1 MPNWNQIVRKHL
13 AVLRLPPEREI
24 EIVEELALHL
34 EAAYEDALADGLSE
48 TEAEARAVQ
57 GYDWRL
63 MECELGRAEQPA
75 QAQALQPA
83 LELIERKGGIR
94 MGSLIQD
101 LRFGVR
107 MLMKNPV
114 FTLITVLTLT
124 LGIGANT
131 AIFSVVNAVLLR
143 PLPYKDASRLMVL
156 WERERNIEQESP
168 SYPNFLDWQAQ
179 SRSFEQM
186 ALSRRDNANL
196 TGVGEPERLDVRQ
209 VSANFFATLGVT
221 PLLGRSFAQEE
232 DRVGANPVAVIG
244 HGLWRRR
251 FAADAEIINK
261 TITLND
267 QPFTVIGVLPPEF
280 QFYGAADVFVS
291 INLMLPERLR
301 QERGEHGGVIVVG
314 RLKPGVTE
322 AQAAAE
328 MENIAVNLERQYP
341 RTNTTNRVLLR
352 SIREDQTGNVKL
364 SLWLLLGAVGFVL
377 LMACV
382 NVANLSLARAAA
394 RQKEFAMRAALGATQ
409 ARVMRQLLTESAL
422 LALCGGAF
430 GLLLSTAGKDLL
442 TAGLAN
448 DLPWLV
454 TVPLD
459 ANVLLFAFAASLST
473 GAVFGLLP
481 ALQCA
486 RPHLTETLKDGAKG
500 SSGARQSV
508 RSGLVVA
515 EVALA
520 LLLLIS
526 AGLML
531 RSFASLNRI
540 DAGFD
545 TRNLLTMVTMLSP
558 TRYTEAS
565 KVRGFYEELQRRI
578 QSLPGVQ
585 AVAYSTSVPLS
596 GANQTSVVLE
606 GQQFTRVS
614 DLPLAVNSVVSAD
627 YFRAMGITLRR
638 GRLFT
643 PQDTTK
649 SGGLVAVIDEN
660 MARDLFAGKDPLGQV
675 FLLDGGTLRVTVV
688 GVVNHIHHLSYE
700 AEDQVKVKYQF
711 YTSLSQTTDQFVAR
725 IMTNLYLIVRSEQD
739 PTNLVASVRAQVF
752 AIDREQLVYNARTM
766 EQIIARTLGQRRFL
780 MFLLT
785 LFAGVAITLAVVGIY
800 GVTSYAVTQR
810 IREIGIRLALGATT
824 GAVLRL
830 ILTQGLKLTLSGV
843 ALGMA
848 AAFGLTRWM
857 KTLLYGVG
865 TTDPLTFAVVAS
877 LLIAVALLAC
887 WIPARRAT
895 KVDPLTSLRHE

>member
-1 MPNWNQIVRKHL
+1 MMEWFNILMARL
-13 AVLRLPPEREI
+13 RALFRRESVLRDI
-24 EIVEELALHL
+24 EEELRVHV
-34 EAAYEDALADGLSE
+34 EME
-48 TEAEARAVQ
+48 TETNIKRGMAPDDARAAAMKSFGALSRNTEL
-57 GYDWRL
+57 GYDIRGGGW
-63 MECELGRAEQPA
+63 
-75 QAQALQPA
+75 
-83 LELIERKGGIR
+83 LEILW
-94 MGSLIQD
+94 QD
-101 LRFGVR
+101 LRYGMR
-107 MLMKNPV
+107 MMLKNPG
-114 FTLITVLTLT
+114 FTLVAVITLA

-168 SYPNFLDWQAQ
+168 SYTNFLDWQAQ

-186 ALSRRDNANL
+186 AISRRDSANL
-196 TGVGEPERLDVRQ
+196 TGAGEPERLDVRQ
-209 VSANFFATLGVT
+209 VSANFFAALGAT
-221 PLLGRSFAQEE
+221 PLLGRNFMPEE

-244 HGLWRRR
+244 YGLWQRR

-267 QPFTVIGVLPPEF
+267 RPFTVIGVLPPEF
-280 QFYGAADVFVS
+280 QFYRAADVFVS

-328 MENIAVNLERQYP
+328 MENIAINLERQYP

-364 SLWLLLGAVGFVL
+364 SLWLMLGAVGFVL

-394 RQKEFAMRAALGATQ
+394 RQKEFAVRAALGATQ
-409 ARVMRQLLTESAL
+409 ARVMRQLLTESVL

-430 GLLLSTAGKDLL
+430 GLLLATAGKDLL
-442 TAGLAN
+442 AVGLAN

-454 TVPLD
+454 KVPLD
-459 ANVLLFAFAASLST
+459 ANVLLFAFTASLST

-481 ALQCA
+481 ALQSA
-486 RPHLTETLKDGAKG
+486 RPRLTETLKDGAKG
-500 SSGARQSV
+500 PSGARQSV
-508 RSGLVVA
+508 RSGLVVT

-520 LLLLIS
+520 LLLLIG

-540 DAGFD
+540 DAGFN
-545 TRNLLTMVTMLSP
+545 TRNLLTMVAMLSP
-558 TRYTEAS
+558 ARYAEAP

-585 AVAYSTSVPLS
+585 AVAYSTSLPLN
-596 GANQTSVVLE
+596 GANQTSVMLE
-606 GQQFTRVS
+606 GQQFTRIS
-614 DLPLAVNSVVSAD
+614 DLPLAVNSIVSAD
-627 YFRAMGITLRR
+627 YFRAMGVTLRR

-649 SGGLVAVIDEN
+649 SGGQVGVIDEN

-675 FLLDGGTLRVTVV
+675 LLLDGGQLRVQII
-688 GVVNHIHHLSYE
+688 GVVNHIRHLSYE
-700 AEDQVKVKYQF
+700 AEDQAKVKYQF
-711 YTSLSQTTDQFVAR
+711 YLNLAQIPDEVAAR
-725 IMTNLYLIVRSEQD
+725 LMSNLYLIVRSEQD
-739 PTNLVASVRAQVF
+739 PTNLAASVRAQVF
-752 AIDREQLVYNARTM
+752 AMDREQLVYNASTM
-766 EQIIARTLGQRRFL
+766 EQTIARTLGQRRFM
-780 MFLLT
+780 MFLLA
-785 LFAGVAITLAVVGIY
+785 LFAGVAVTLAVVGIY
-800 GVTSYAVTQR
+800 GVISYAVTQR

-830 ILTQGLKLTLSGV
+830 ILKQGLNLTLSGV
-843 ALGMA
+843 ALGLA

-865 TTDPLTFAVVAS
+865 TTDPSTFAVVAS
-877 LLIAVALLAC
+877 MLIVVALLAC

-895 KVDPLTSLRHE
+895 KIDPLTALRQE